1 MSTPPRIKR
10 ESVCPSAP
18 VSARLVKMRA
28 EQEARRQKMIEEAT
42 HSLAYLKTLREFAEK
57 TSCGSDKVKT
67 EMMTY
72 FNEKIQDLETD
83 LLGKPRYSYILN
95 YPIDFGR
102 EANGVK
108 PEFANKTFKSVE
120 EVSKF
125 IHEHVKSDDLIF
137 DKEEYYIP
145 SREWIAMMLEEKT
158 VIEID
163 INKDDDEDEM
173 VPPFT
178 LSYTMINY

>member
-1 MSTPPRIKR
+1 
-10 ESVCPSAP
+10 
-18 VSARLVKMRA
+18 MR
-28 EQEARRQKMIEEAT
+28 QIMIEEAT
-42 HSLAYLKTLREFAEK
+42 HKLAYLKTLRELAEK
-57 TSCGSDKVKT
+57 TPCGSDKVKT

-72 FNEKIQDLETD
+72 FNTEIRDLETD
-83 LLGKPRYSYILN
+83 VLGKPRYSYTLN

-137 DKEEYYIP
+137 DKEEYKIP
-145 SREWIAMMLEEKT
+145 SGGWIAIMLDDSRI
-158 VIEID
+158 IEID
-163 INKDDDEDEM
+163 INHEYVDEDEK

-178 LSYTMINY
+178 LSFTRINY